1 MLAFK
6 DFRSRELA
14 KRALGVIEKLAAE
27 ESYTFMHVCGTHE
40 QAITRHGLRSLL
52 PANIKLIAGPGCPV
66 CVTPASEV
74 DAAVAL
80 AEEGKVVLTYGDALR
95 VPGSELSLAQVRAKG
110 CDVRVVYSIREAVKL
125 AQAEPEKEMVFFS
138 IGLDTTAPSVAAEI
152 ARGLPENLSILNAL
166 RLTVPVMEL
175 LLGLGDLRFEGYL
188 APGHVSAI
196 IGAKAYEVI
205 PQAYGMPVVIS
216 GFEPLDLL
224 LSVAMLIKQ
233 VKEGSAKVENEYSRA
248 VSYEGN
254 LRAQELVNKVFEV
267 ATTQWRGIGRVPFS
281 GLKLREEYAEWDAR
295 RRYALKESRGVDIRP
310 GCSCHLVIIGKL
322 SPQECRMFGSVCT
335 PAKPYG
341 PCMVSQEGTCN
352 VAYRY
357 SQQVV

>member
-1 MLAFK
+1 MLIFK

-14 KRALGVIEKLAAE
+14 GRALEVIEKLSKG

-40 QAITRHGLRSLL
+40 QTITRHGLRSLL
-52 PANIKLIAGPGCPV
+52 PENIKLIAGPGCPV
-66 CVTPASEV
+66 CVTPAGDV

-80 AEEGKVVLTYGDALR
+80 AEEGKTVLTYGDAIR
-95 VPGSELSLAQVRAKG
+95 VPGSELSLAQAKAKG
-110 CDVRVVYSIREAVKL
+110 CDVRVVYSIREAIKL
-125 AQAEPEKEMVFFS
+125 ACAEPEKEMVFFS
-138 IGLDTTAPSVAAEI
+138 IGLDTTAPSVAAEV
-152 ARGLPENLSILNAL
+152 ARGMPSNLSILNAL

-175 LLGLGDLRFEGYL
+175 LLGLGDLRFEGYI

-196 IGAKAYEVI
+196 IGARAYEVI
-205 PQAYGMPVVIS
+205 PEAYGIPVVIS
-216 GFEPLDLL
+216 GFEPIDVL
-224 LSVAMLIKQ
+224 LSVGMLIKQ
-233 VKEGSAKVENEYSRA
+233 VKSGKARVENEYSRA

-254 LRAQELVNKVFEV
+254 TRAQEMVGRVFEV

-281 GLKLREEYAEWDAR
+281 GLKLRKDYAEWDAR
-295 RRYALKESRGVDIRP
+295 ERYSLRESRGVDIRP

-322 SPQECRMFGSVCT
+322 SPQECRMFRRGCT

-357 SQQVV
+357 SKV